1 VFLVGGSASN
11 NPGAPPSPGSG
22 QRHGQQVHGHKH
34 LGKLTGSALSLAVLL
49 LIDVCTGTNRDYW
62 VNMRSYVSQWTRPY
76 LRKNFRNQ
84 DLEVETFVTV
94 LVLNDVFPKRYAV
107 LLLHHCTSLT
117 G

>member
-1 VFLVGGSASN
+1 
-11 NPGAPPSPGSG
+11 
-22 QRHGQQVHGHKH
+22 
-34 LGKLTGSALSLAVLL
+34 
-49 LIDVCTGTNRDYW
+49 
-62 VNMRSYVSQWTRPY
+62 MRSYVSQWTRPY

-107 LLLHHCTSLT
+107 LLLHHYTLLT

>member
-1 VFLVGGSASN
+1 VSCSASC
-11 NPGAPPSPGSG
+11 GSCI
-22 QRHGQQVHGHKH
+22 
-34 LGKLTGSALSLAVLL
+34 LDTCL
-49 LIDVCTGTNRDYW
+49 GTNRDYW

-107 LLLHHCTSLT
+107 LLLHHYTLLT